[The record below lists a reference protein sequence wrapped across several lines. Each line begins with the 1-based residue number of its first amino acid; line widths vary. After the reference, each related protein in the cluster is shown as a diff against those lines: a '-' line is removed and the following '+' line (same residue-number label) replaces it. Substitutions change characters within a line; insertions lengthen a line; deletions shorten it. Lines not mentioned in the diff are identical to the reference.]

1 MININH
7 TLMIKINNQKK
18 KMNYLMLIMK
28 KKILEKYMKIILM
41 ILIENFIL
49 WLFNHESSIIITAF
63 IKCYKLKEKSSC

>member
-1 MININH
+1 MIVLIKEILILKKNNNNKKKHIKTQMININH

-41 ILIENFIL
+41 ILIENL
-49 WLFNHESSIIITAF
+49 
-63 IKCYKLKEKSSC
+63 